1 MAKVY
6 RSLKLIYIDII
17 KPVRWRPDNIIVS
30 FFLIKPLEMSFCYH
44 RHFRSCVKS
53 SCPIFLIQQLGRV
66 MEGWKKRDEEKEEIV
81 AKVQAEKEDIEQKMV
96 QQQKVGIKQ
105 LVACFIVQIIVYDLS
120 LLGIQ
125 QVLNSYVNLF
135 LFTGVEAYTTRG

>member
-6 RSLKLIYIDII
+6 SSLKLIYIDII
-17 KPVRWRPDNIIVS
+17 KPVRWRPDNIIVSFFLIKPLEMPFCYRWLFS

-81 AKVQAEKEDIEQKMV
+81 TKVQAEKEDIEQKMV

-105 LVACFIVQIIVYDLS
+105 LVACFIV
-120 LLGIQ
+120 
-125 QVLNSYVNLF
+125 
-135 LFTGVEAYTTRG
+135 